1 MEASDAADTIGEQA
15 EEEEKTRA
23 GHDRFRK
30 RAAIVIGIMAM
41 MLAISGV
48 GGGNA
53 TKETIDANIQAS
65 DAYAF
70 YQAKNIRQTEN
81 VLAADNF
88 DVILATQRD
97 LPPQTRADIQK
108 KIDGYRQTAT
118 RYESEPTTG
127 DGKKELLAKAQTF
140 ETKRNRAQQ
149 QDPNFDYAQAFY
161 QIAIVIA
168 SVSILSDSRRL
179 LLLSLALGVLAT
191 VLMLNGFLLFTPLPL
206 G

>member
-1 MEASDAADTIGEQA
+1 MEATDAADTIEEQA
-15 EEEEKTRA
+15 EEAEQARE

-41 MLAISGV
+41 LLAISGV

-70 YQAKNIRQTEN
+70 YQAKTIRQTAN
-81 VLAADNF
+81 VLAADNLE
-88 DVILATQRD
+88 VVLTSQRD
-97 LPPQTRADIQK
+97 LPPQTRADVQK

-118 RYESEPTTG
+118 RYESEPATG
-127 DGKKELLAKAQTF
+127 DGKKELLAKAQGF
-140 ETKRNRAQQ
+140 EAKRNHAQQ

-168 SVSILSDSRRL
+168 SVSILSDSRYL
-179 LLLSLALGVLAT
+179 LLLSLALGTLAT
-191 VLMLNGFLLFTPLPL
+191 VLMLNGFLLFTPLPF

>member
-1 MEASDAADTIGEQA
+1 MEPTDAADTIGEQA
-15 EEEEKTRA
+15 EEEEQTRA
-23 GHDRFRK
+23 DHDRFRK

-70 YQAKNIRQTEN
+70 YQAKNIRQTAN

>member
-1 MEASDAADTIGEQA
+1 MEATDAADTIEEQA
-15 EEEEKTRA
+15 EEAEQTRSE
-23 GHDRFRK
+23 HDRFRK

-41 MLAISGV
+41 LLAISGV

-70 YQAKNIRQTEN
+70 YQAKNVRQTAN
-81 VLAADNF
+81 VLAADNLE
-88 DVILATQRD
+88 VVLATQRD
-97 LPPQTRADIQK
+97 LAPQTRADIQK
-108 KIDGYRQTAT
+108 KVDGYRQTAA
-118 RYESEPTTG
+118 RYESEPATG
-127 DGKKELLAKAQTF
+127 EGKKELLVKAQAF
-140 ETKRNRAQQ
+140 EAKRNHAQQ

-179 LLLSLALGVLAT
+179 LLLSLVLGVIAT